1 MNEFKIIR
9 FKRDPKT
16 GDVSQRIIKTGLTE
30 AEAKEHCSREDTHG
44 ENWFDGFD
52 SKNIYANDYDDYADD
67 WRRLAE
73 QGHSPKIIESILV
86 EEALKLGW

>member
-30 AEAKEHCSREDTHG
+30 ED
-44 ENWFDGFD
+44 
-52 SKNIYANDYDDYADD
+52 K
-67 WRRLAE
+67 
-73 QGHSPKIIESILV
+73 
-86 EEALKLGW
+86 

>member
-1 MNEFKIIR
+1 MV
-9 FKRDPKT
+9 KT
-16 GDVSQRIIKTGLTE
+16 GSTD
-30 AEAKEHCSREDTHG
+30 
-44 ENWFDGFD
+44 FD

-73 QGHSPKIIESILV
+73 QGHSPKMIESILV